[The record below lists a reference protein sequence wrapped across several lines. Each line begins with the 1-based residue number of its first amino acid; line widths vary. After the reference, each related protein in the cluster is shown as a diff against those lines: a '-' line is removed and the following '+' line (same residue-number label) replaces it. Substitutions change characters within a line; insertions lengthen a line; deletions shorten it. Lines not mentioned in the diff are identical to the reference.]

1 MGGAHRD
8 PQVMA
13 DSLRQALVGQ
23 VAKLVALPIDVLLE
37 ERQRRLR
44 GFGVYGG
51 V

>member
-1 MGGAHRD
+1 
-8 PQVMA
+8 MA
-13 DSLRQALVGQ
+13 ESLRVALTGQ
-23 VAKLVALPIDVLLE
+23 VAKLAALPIDVLLQ